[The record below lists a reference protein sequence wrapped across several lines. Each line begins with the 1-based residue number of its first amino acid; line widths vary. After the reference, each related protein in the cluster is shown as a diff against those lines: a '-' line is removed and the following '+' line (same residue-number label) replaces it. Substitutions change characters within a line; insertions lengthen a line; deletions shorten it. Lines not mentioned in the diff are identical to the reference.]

1 MRCKPWTE
9 LCFLE
14 YVRHVGSVIAL
25 LLLASA
31 HVQADHDS
39 FETPEPSWKLGDTD
53 TRLIKIQHQ
62 RVFDESHSGNGS
74 EYLKVAHGQGTY
86 AYLQYSV
93 SPARL
98 VDELNPSLWI
108 KSNHPHLQLLARV
121 VLPRTIDPHTQKPVT
136 TLLPGTTYD
145 DVNNWQQL
153 SVPLIRSQLFK
164 RVPALRSQFGS
175 HLDARQAYIDLVVL
189 NSYSAPGTTSLWLDD
204 FSMSRTTVAV
214 GSEGNQQA
222 SFSGSP
228 HVTRQVTPSPIAIRG
243 SMIYVNDQ
251 PFFPRVVK
259 HNGEPIQFLAELGFN
274 VIALNRLP
282 LTDEAAL
289 ASQLGIWFTA
299 PYNQSPNTIPAHI
312 LRSVI
317 CWDYGDDIRR
327 DELDD
332 IMAHSHEIR
341 RSGEHLQRPIVVNA
355 IEQHHIFSRHSD
367 ICRIDWNH
375 YSSTMSRSHATE
387 QLTHLFSRLKRG
399 SPFWMNI
406 QTQPSDDILSQ
417 WQTMA
422 IETEPTVSIP
432 YSVIREQVLRS
443 VALGVRGLYFQSST
457 RLDHVDLNTRDRQHA
472 MFLVNREIQLL
483 EPWLAGGTTSGE
495 IKTGDDSVEARLIQT
510 QRARLVLV
518 FDKHK
523 YTSMYPTVNQRNLN
537 LSIPSIPIT
546 YKSYEVSPA
555 SIKRVKSQRAGTTSI
570 TLDFDNPVKLIV
582 LTADPLV
589 RDYLQR
595 TISHNQN
602 RILSAQQDLLN
613 LKLQNTI
620 KVLRTVRTAIPDELI
635 NSDVVM
641 TTELVEQSRHRL
653 LNQEWELAEN
663 LIARADHSI
672 DHIRNKIWSA
682 QLKKWP
688 SPVAHPLLLAFE
700 TLPAYVNSMS
710 QVSAG
715 YWSTNR
721 LQGGDFES
729 LTSLV
734 NRKWQYYRHPSHSIE
749 SVVSMSSEFVRQG
762 RHCLKINTSISDD
775 RLIDSSFTESPMWLA
790 SPPVAVHAGQMVKIN
805 GWVNIPEKLISNG
818 DGLLVFDSIGGVSL
832 AERFHQ
838 TSGWQPFTFLRMAPS
853 DGNVTVTFVMMGIG
867 EAKIDNVSV
876 QLLEQSRR
884 SKPRPAVQ
892 TQHNPL
898 ISPTQSIFAPN

>member
-9 LCFLE
+9 LCFLKGVT
-14 YVRHVGSVIAL
+14 YVGSAFAL
-25 LLLASA
+25 LLVAST

-39 FETPEPSWKLGDTD
+39 FETSEPSWKLGKTD

-86 AYLQYSV
+86 AYIQYSV

-98 VDELNPSLWI
+98 IDELNPSLWI
-108 KSNHPHLQLLARV
+108 KSNHPHLQLFARV
-121 VLPRTIDPHTQKPVT
+121 VLPRTIDPHTKKPVT
-136 TLLPGTTYD
+136 VLLPGTTYD
-145 DVNNWQQL
+145 DVNHWQQL
-153 SVPLIRSQLFK
+153 SVPLIRSQLFQ

-175 HLDARQAYIDLVVL
+175 HLDARQAYIDMIVL
-189 NSYSAPGTTSLWLDD
+189 NSYSDPGTTSLWLDD
-204 FSMSRTTVAV
+204 FSMSRTTVGV

-222 SFSGSP
+222 SFSGSQ
-228 HVTRQVTPSPIAIRG
+228 HVTGQVIPSPIVIRG
-243 SMIYVNDQ
+243 SMTYVDDR

-282 LTDEAAL
+282 LPDEAAL

-299 PYNQSPNTIPAHI
+299 PYSQSANTIPANI
-312 LRSVI
+312 LKSVI

-327 DELDD
+327 NELNDV
-332 IMAHSHEIR
+332 MAHSHEIR
-341 RSGEHLQRPIVVNA
+341 RSGEHLQRPTVVNA

-367 ICRIDWNH
+367 ICRLDWSH
-375 YSSTMSRSHATE
+375 HCSTMSRSHATE
-387 QLTHLFSRLKRG
+387 QLANLFSRLKRG
-399 SPFWMNI
+399 SPFWINI
-406 QTQPSDDILSQ
+406 QTQPSKEILSQ

-422 IETEPTVSIP
+422 IGIEPTASISYP
-432 YSVIREQVLRS
+432 VIREQVLRS
-443 VALGVRGLYFQSST
+443 VALGARGLYFQSST
-457 RLDHVDLNTRDRQHA
+457 RLDHADLNTRDRQHA

-483 EPWLAGGTTSGE
+483 EPWIAGGTTSGE
-495 IKTGDDSVEARLIQT
+495 IKTGDDTVEARLIQT
-510 QRARLVLV
+510 QRARLVFV
-518 FDKHK
+518 FDKQE
-523 YTSMYPTVNQRNLN
+523 YTSITMNQRILN
-537 LSIPSIPIT
+537 LSIPSVPIT
-546 YKSYEVSPA
+546 YKSYEISPA
-555 SIKRVKSQRAGTTSI
+555 SIKRIKSQRAGATI
-570 TLDFDNPVKLIV
+570 INLDLDNPVKLIV

-595 TISHNQN
+595 TISDNQN
-602 RILSAQQDLLN
+602 RILSSQQDLLN

-620 KVLRTVRTAIPDELI
+620 KVIRTVHTAIPDKLINNDIVMATELI
-635 NSDVVM
+635 
-641 TTELVEQSRHRL
+641 EQSRHRL

-663 LIARADHSI
+663 LIARAHHSI
-672 DHIRNKIWSA
+672 DHIRYKIWSA
-682 QLKKWP
+682 QLDKWP

-710 QVSAG
+710 NVSSG
-715 YWSTNR
+715 NWSTNR
-721 LQGGDFES
+721 LHGGGFES
-729 LTSLV
+729 LTTLA
-734 NRKWQYYRHPSHSIE
+734 NHKWLHYRHPSHSIK

-762 RHCLKINTSISDD
+762 RQCLKINTSISDD
-775 RLIDSSFTESPMWLA
+775 RLLDGLFAESPMWLS

-818 DGLLVFDSIGGVSL
+818 DGLLIFDSIGGASL

-876 QLLEQSRR
+876 QLLEQPRHPKS
-884 SKPRPAVQ
+884 RPAFQ
-892 TQHNPL
+892 TQQNPL
-898 ISPTQSIFAPN
+898 TSPTQSIFAPN